1 MTPKP
6 GTRSARSIKVKFAA
20 SSAVAIL
27 VAAALVP
34 AVAAPALAADSP
46 YDINESV
53 SSWATAAS
61 RLGTAGSLWE
71 PTNTAGLRRT
81 SKVEVISNNLVITKG
96 TVTSGDTYAGAT
108 YGRPAKGFQL
118 AEKWADTGFAAE
130 PASSTSLAKVANV
143 KIKLGEPGTQITVTA
158 QVYANCFKQPAN
170 SNPKEIPS
178 GFRCK
183 KSDVLATGGVLKVTA
198 RPASTMT
205 DPGETSIVIDSS
217 GLTFNQLV
225 AVASSLMQVAPDPNA
240 AAGSAQMRAVC
251 NQMVTEKLTFA
262 SADKLAQANAYTARL
277 ASVDGQP
284 QALTMDFR
292 FDRMNLSTVKNAVT
306 ECTYG

>member
-20 SSAVAIL
+20 SSVMTML

-34 AVAAPALAADSP
+34 VIATPVRAADNP

-53 SSWATAAS
+53 TSWATAAA

-108 YGRPAKGFQL
+108 YGRAAKGFQL
-118 AEKWADTGFAAE
+118 SEKWADTGFAAE

-143 KIKLGEPGTQITVTA
+143 KIKLGEPGTQVTVTA

-170 SNPKEIPS
+170 SNPKAIPAS
-178 GFRCK
+178 FRCK
-183 KSDVLATGGVLKVTA
+183 KSDVLATGGVIAVTA
-198 RPASTMT
+198 KPASTMT

-217 GLTFNQLV
+217 GLTYSQLV
-225 AVASSLMQVAPDPNA
+225 AVASSLIQVAPDPNA

-251 NQMVTEKLTFA
+251 KQMVTEKLTFA
-262 SADKLAQANAYTARL
+262 AADKLAQANAYTARL

>member
-6 GTRSARSIKVKFAA
+6 GTRSARSIKVKVAA
-20 SSAVAIL
+20 TCGATVLLAVAIS
-27 VAAALVP
+27 
-34 AVAAPALAADSP
+34 PALATSAQAAISP

-53 SSWATAAS
+53 TSWATAAA

-81 SKVEVISNNLVITKG
+81 SKVEVISNNLVVTKG
-96 TVTSGDTYAGAT
+96 AVTSGDTYAGAT
-108 YGRPAKGFQL
+108 YGRSAKGFQL
-118 AEKWADTGFAAE
+118 SEKWADTGFAAE
-130 PASSTSLAKVANV
+130 PASSTSLAKVAKV
-143 KIKLGEPGTQITVTA
+143 KINLGEPGTQVTVTA

-170 SNPKEIPS
+170 SNPKAIPA

-183 KSDVLATGGVLKVTA
+183 KSDVLATGGVLEVTA
-198 RPASTMT
+198 KPASTMT

-217 GLTFNQLV
+217 GLTYNQLV
-225 AVASSLMQVAPDPNA
+225 AVASSLLQVAPDPNA

-251 NQMVTEKLTFA
+251 KQMVTEKMTFA
-262 SADKLAQANAYTARL
+262 TADKLAQANGYTARL

-292 FDRMNLSTVKNAVT
+292 YDRMNLSTVKNYVT

>member
-6 GTRSARSIKVKFAA
+6 GTRSAKSIKVKLATT
-20 SSAVAIL
+20 SAVAIL
-27 VAAALVP
+27 AAAALVP

-53 SSWATAAS
+53 TSWATAAA

-71 PTNTAGLRRT
+71 PMNTAGLRQS

-108 YGRPAKGFQL
+108 YGRPAKGFQIS
-118 AEKWADTGFAAE
+118 EKWADTGFAAE
-130 PASSTSLAKVANV
+130 PASSTSLAKVAKV
-143 KIKLGEPGTQITVTA
+143 KIKMGEPGTQTTVTA

-183 KSDVLATGGVLKVTA
+183 KSDVLATVGV
-198 RPASTMT
+198 
-205 DPGETSIVIDSS
+205 
-217 GLTFNQLV
+217 V
-225 AVASSLMQVAPDPNA
+225 AVA
-240 AAGSAQMRAVC
+240 AVP
-251 NQMVTEKLTFA
+251 A
-262 SADKLAQANAYTARL
+262 
-277 ASVDGQP
+277 
-284 QALTMDFR
+284 
-292 FDRMNLSTVKNAVT
+292 
-306 ECTYG
+306 